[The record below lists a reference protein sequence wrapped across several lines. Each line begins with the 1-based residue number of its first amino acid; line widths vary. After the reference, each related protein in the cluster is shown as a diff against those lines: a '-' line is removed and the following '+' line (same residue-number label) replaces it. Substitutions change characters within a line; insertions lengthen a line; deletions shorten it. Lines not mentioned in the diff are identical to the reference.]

1 MALVIALIVVG
12 LFIVVMAVG
21 ITFFIK
27 MMCRPNVHTHQE
39 GMEAMKACGFDC
51 AEFENT
57 HPHEEFS
64 FKSPRGYTLK
74 GLIYRNENE
83 TGNENGHEA
92 GDEAKGARQ
101 KAVILVHGYTGSY
114 STMYPYAKMM
124 YDLGFNV
131 IVYDHR
137 GHGYSDKGKDQFCS
151 MGYFESMDLI
161 DLFYYIKPRF
171 KDDCIWGILGESMG
185 AGTVMQTAWQIKE
198 LSFAIED
205 CGYSC
210 MIKQA
215 KSIMNSK
222 HVPAF
227 PMLYLGNLII
237 KMHFKFSL
245 YDINAI
251 EAMKKTD
258 IPMLFCHGDADTFVP
273 TQMVYEVYNAK
284 KDKKTLQLYAGSP
297 HARSLLEHTEQYYQ
311 VVEDFLK
318 KNVLV

>member
-1 MALVIALIVVG
+1 MALTIVLIVLG
-12 LFIVVMAVG
+12 IFIIVMAVG
-21 ITFFIK
+21 IAFFIK

-39 GMEAMKACGFDC
+39 GMTTMKECGFDC
-51 AEFENT
+51 ADFENA

-74 GLIYRNENE
+74 GLIYRNEKETDNE
-83 TGNENGHEA
+83 ALGT
-92 GDEAKGARQ
+92 KQ

-124 YDLGFNV
+124 FDFGYNV

-137 GHGYSDKGKDQFCS
+137 GHGYSDKGKKEFCS

-161 DLFYYIKPRF
+161 DLFNFIKPRF
-171 KDDCIWGILGESMG
+171 NKDCIWGILGESMG
-185 AGTVMQTAWQIKE
+185 AGTVMQSAWQIKD

-210 MIKQA
+210 MMKQA
-215 KSIMNSK
+215 KSIMNSM

-227 PMLYLGNLII
+227 PMLYLGNIII

-273 TQMVYEVYNAK
+273 TAMVHEVYNAK
-284 KDKKTLQLYAGSP
+284 KDKKTLQLYTGSP
-297 HARSLLEHTEQYYQ
+297 HARSLLDHTEQYYK
-311 VVEDFLK
+311 VVEKFLRTY
-318 KNVLV
+318 NLI

>member
-1 MALVIALIVVG
+1 MTLIIALIVLG
-12 LFIVVMAVG
+12 IFILVMAVG

-27 MMCRPNVHTHQE
+27 MMCRPKVHTHQE
-39 GMEAMKACGFDC
+39 GMDVIKECGFDC

-57 HPHEEFS
+57 YPHEEFS

-74 GLIYRNENE
+74 GLIYRTSNEAE
-83 TGNENGHEA
+83 
-92 GDEAKGARQ
+92 KGTEKRQ

-124 YDLGFNV
+124 LSFGYNV

-137 GHGYSDKGKDQFCS
+137 GHGYSDKGKAEFCS
-151 MGYFESMDLI
+151 MGYFESKDLT
-161 DLFYYIKPRF
+161 DLFYFIKPRF
-171 KDDCIWGILGESMG
+171 NEDCIWGILGESMG
-185 AGTVMQTAWQIKE
+185 AGTVMQTAWQIKD

-210 MIKQA
+210 MMKQA
-215 KSIMNSK
+215 KSIMNSM

-227 PMLYLGNLII
+227 PMLYIGNLII

-245 YDINAI
+245 YDINAV

-258 IPMLFCHGDADTFVP
+258 IPMLFCHGDSDTFVP
-273 TQMVYEVYNAK
+273 TAMVHEVYNAK
-284 KDKKTLQLYAGSP
+284 KNKKALQLYAGSP
-297 HARSLLEHTEQYYQ
+297 HARSLLDHTAQYYQ
-311 VVEDFLK
+311 VVENFLK
-318 KNVLV
+318 SYNLL